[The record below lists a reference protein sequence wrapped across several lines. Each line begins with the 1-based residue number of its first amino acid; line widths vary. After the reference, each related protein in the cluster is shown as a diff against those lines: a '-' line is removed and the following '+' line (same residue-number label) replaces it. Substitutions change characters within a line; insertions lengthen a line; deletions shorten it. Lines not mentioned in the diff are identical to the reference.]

1 MNLGQLLGG
10 AGVVGQGM
18 RQAEEAERV
27 SRQNQLAIEEQN
39 RVADLKQRLAGLQM
53 PSFQPVNAAQFTQ
66 QFMPGQAMPMGTVP
80 APPPAAPAAPAMPA
94 APAAPAMPAAPA
106 APAAAVPIRPVA
118 AQPTSA
124 LTVQQFQA
132 MPPAEQARRLQIEND
147 RRRATTL
154 GAAAGKLPAAAAD
167 IFTLPITGGA
177 SLLQGAANAIDFAR
191 IGRAVGLY
199 DPDVTS
205 VTVPFAGSITPYS
218 DKLRQAELANQPLT
232 AEQFQE
238 QLRTRPVTATAAP
251 AQPTKRAQAFDNKV
265 TPYDAI
271 IQQSAQQYGIDPV
284 VFKRLIGTES
294 SFSPTAVSP
303 RGEKFGLGIAQIAA
317 VHGLSREQMLDP
329 NAAIPFAAKLFSQY
343 IRGADGNI
351 EEALMNYKGASSKKG
366 RAEMSKPIG
375 DILSGLTLSAAPT
388 APGAAPAEPFKVE
401 IRGVEAT
408 PAAAAPSG
416 PPAPLEVPQT
426 QARNMEMAEF
436 YLANPDS
443 IPYELQQVNQMAQ
456 QQSAFLT
463 QQRNETAQL
472 AQVYMRS
479 GTQQGIEAAMRLRE
493 NIGQLDASLLQIQQQ
508 VGQKQAYLQGMQG
521 LRELATANDP
531 RRLSGVLTQFM
542 GTPVGIQPRPD
553 GNYNYFINGKKVQD
567 GVSPAQL
574 AGMALKEF
582 SPEARAAGAQSAQLE
597 NELALKRKY
606 GDAMVNA
613 MRDIQKAMI
622 DGEYKIAEERAKQ
635 LQGKLT
641 IDTSKGVAYFQQ
653 GNRVFVINPDGKV
666 EETPLGKVNL
676 PPTATPVAG
685 LNMGR

>member
-39 RVADLKQRLAGLQM
+39 RTADLKKQLAGLQM
-53 PSFQPVNAAQFTQ
+53 PSFQPVNVAQYTQ
-66 QFMPGQAMPMGTVP
+66 QFMPGQTMPMGAVP
-80 APPPAAPAAPAMPA
+80 APAAPGAAAPA
-94 APAAPAMPAAPA
+94 PAALGVAPAAPGVAATAPA
-106 APAAAVPIRPVA
+106 
-118 AQPTSA
+118 
-124 LTVQQFQA
+124 
-132 MPPAEQARRLQIEND
+132 
-147 RRRATTL
+147 
-154 GAAAGKLPAAAAD
+154 
-167 IFTLPITGGA
+167 
-177 SLLQGAANAIDFAR
+177 
-191 IGRAVGLY
+191 
-199 DPDVTS
+199 
-205 VTVPFAGSITPYS
+205 
-218 DKLRQAELANQPLT
+218 
-232 AEQFQE
+232 
-238 QLRTRPVTATAAP
+238 
-251 AQPTKRAQAFDNKV
+251 
-265 TPYDAI
+265 
-271 IQQSAQQYGIDPV
+271 
-284 VFKRLIGTES
+284 
-294 SFSPTAVSP
+294 
-303 RGEKFGLGIAQIAA
+303 
-317 VHGLSREQMLDP
+317 
-329 NAAIPFAAKLFSQY
+329 
-343 IRGADGNI
+343 
-351 EEALMNYKGASSKKG
+351 
-366 RAEMSKPIG
+366 
-375 DILSGLTLSAAPT
+375 
-388 APGAAPAEPFKVE
+388 APGAAPGVAAPAPVAPQPTIQGRTLPPVQLDMSQSQADRLALLRAPTAILDVAQAPVAAGLNLFGAGVAGAQNLAGRVVNAITGETTLPTDTQYRQFSMTPFYDRYVREPEQAATDAAQARQRSTLPPTPAAQLPNPQQLLQAMIQVESAGKPGAVSNKGATGLMQVLPSTAMKPGFGLPNVFDFAEQMGTQVGRRNEAEAKRLLADPTVGAGYGQRYMDAMLQRYNGNLEYALAAYNAGPGRVDKWLAAGADFNKLPEETRAYIPKVLAALAPT
-401 IRGVEAT
+401 GAAPV
-408 PAAAAPSG
+408 PGAAAAPGAAG
-416 PPAPLEVPQT
+416 PPTALEVPQT

-436 YLANPDS
+436 YLANPES

-456 QQSAFLT
+456 QQAAFLT

-472 AQVYMRS
+472 AQVYLRS

-508 VGQKQAYLQGMQG
+508 VGQKQTYLQGMQG

-553 GNYNYFINGKKVQD
+553 GKYNYFINGKKVQD

-574 AGMALKEF
+574 AAMALREF
-582 SPEARAAGAQSAQLE
+582 SPEARTASAQSAQLE

-606 GDAMVNA
+606 GDALVNA

-666 EETPLGKVNL
+666 EETPLGKIEL
-676 PPTATPVAG
+676 PPAARPVVG

>member
-39 RVADLKQRLAGLQM
+39 RTADLKKQLAGLQM
-53 PSFQPVNAAQFTQ
+53 PSFQPVNVAQYTQ
-66 QFMPGQAMPMGTVP
+66 QFMPGQTMPMG
-80 APPPAAPAAPAMPA
+80 AAPAAPALAAA
-94 APAAPAMPAAPA
+94 APAAPAPAPAPAPA
-106 APAAAVPIRPVA
+106 AVAPQPIIQGQALPS

-124 LTVQQFQA
+124 ITVQQFQA

-147 RRRATTL
+147 RRRAATL
-154 GAAAGKLPAAAAD
+154 GAAAGKFPAAAAD
-167 IFTLPITGGA
+167 IFTLPITSGA

-205 VTVPFAGSITPYS
+205 VTVPFAGSVTPYS
-218 DKLRQAELANQPLT
+218 DKLLQAEAANQPLT

-238 QLRTRPVTATAAP
+238 QLRAADRARPPATP
-251 AQPTKRAQAFDNKV
+251 AQPTKRALSYDNKV

-271 IQQSAQQYGIDPV
+271 IQQSAVQYGIDPV

-303 RGEKFGLGIAQIAA
+303 RGAKFGLGIAQIAD
-317 VHGLSREQMLDP
+317 VHGLTREQRLDP
-329 NAAIPFAAKLFSQY
+329 NTALPFAAQLFSEYLRESGGDYERAIQK
-343 IRGADGNI
+343 
-351 EEALMNYKGASSKKG
+351 YKGATSAEG
-366 RAEMSKPIG
+366 RTAMSKPIG
-375 DILSGLTLSAAPT
+375 DILSGLTPSATPT
-388 APGAAPAEPFKVE
+388 AVAAAPGAAPA
-401 IRGVEAT
+401 
-408 PAAAAPSG
+408 PAAAAAPGAAG
-416 PPAPLEVPQT
+416 PPTALEVPQT

-436 YLANPDS
+436 YLANPES

-463 QQRNETAQL
+463 RQRNETAQL

-553 GNYNYFINGKKVQD
+553 GNYNYFINGKKVRD

-574 AGMALKEF
+574 AAMALKEF
-582 SPEARAAGAQSAQLE
+582 SPEARAASAQSAQLE

-666 EETPLGKVNL
+666 EETPLGKVEL
-676 PPTATPVAG
+676 PPTARPVAG

>member
-39 RVADLKQRLAGLQM
+39 RVADLKKQLAGLQM
-53 PSFQPVNAAQFTQ
+53 PSFQPVDVAQFTQ
-66 QFMPGQAMPMGTVP
+66 QFMPGQAMPMGAAP
-80 APPPAAPAAPAMPA
+80 APAAPPALRPGQQPLPAGVQPSQAGAGRGMVNPPMVGQPQPPDGAGAGRGFVNPPLIGQPQPQMSPQQLQRERDRIALLRGPTAALDVAQAPAAAGLNLVTMAGEQIINIGGRLVNAVTGADVAPTDVRGPRFSMTPFTDRFVREPEQALPQPPAAPAAPAA
-94 APAAPAMPAAPA
+94 
-106 APAAAVPIRPVA
+106 
-118 AQPTSA
+118 
-124 LTVQQFQA
+124 
-132 MPPAEQARRLQIEND
+132 
-147 RRRATTL
+147 
-154 GAAAGKLPAAAAD
+154 
-167 IFTLPITGGA
+167 
-177 SLLQGAANAIDFAR
+177 
-191 IGRAVGLY
+191 
-199 DPDVTS
+199 
-205 VTVPFAGSITPYS
+205 
-218 DKLRQAELANQPLT
+218 
-232 AEQFQE
+232 
-238 QLRTRPVTATAAP
+238 AAP
-251 AQPTKRAQAFDNKV
+251 AQPTKRAQSYDNKV

-271 IQQSAQQYGIDPV
+271 IQQSAVQYGIDPV

-294 SFSPTAVSP
+294 SFNPTAVSP
-303 RGEKFGLGIAQIAA
+303 RGEKFGLGVAQIAA

-329 NAAIPFAAKLFSQY
+329 NTAIPFAAQLFSQMVQQS
-343 IRGADGNI
+343 GGNV
-351 EEALMNYKGASSKKG
+351 EEALMRYKGATSEKG
-366 RAEMSKPIG
+366 RAAMSKPIG
-375 DILSGLTLSAAPT
+375 DILSGLAPSATPT
-388 APGAAPAEPFKVE
+388 TVAAAPGAAPA
-401 IRGVEAT
+401 
-408 PAAAAPSG
+408 PAAAPGAAP
-416 PPAPLEVPQT
+416 AAMEVPQT

-436 YLANPDS
+436 YLANPES

-463 QQRNETAQL
+463 RQRNETAQL

-542 GTPVGIQPRPD
+542 GTPIGIQPRPD
-553 GNYNYFINGKKVQD
+553 GNYNYFINGKKVRD

-574 AGMALKEF
+574 AAMALKEF
-582 SPEARAAGAQSAQLE
+582 SPEARAASAQSAQLE

-666 EETPLGKVNL
+666 EETPLGKVEL
-676 PPTATPVAG
+676 PPTARPVAG

>member
-1 MNLGQLLGG
+1 MNFGQLLGG

-39 RVADLKQRLAGLQM
+39 RMADLKKQLAGLQM
-53 PSFQPVNAAQFTQ
+53 PSFQPVNVAQYTQ
-66 QFMPGQAMPMGTVP
+66 QFMPGQAMPMGA
-80 APPPAAPAAPAMPA
+80 APAPAAPVGGAVSTPA
-94 APAAPAMPAAPA
+94 VAPAATTSGGIRRMTPAEVARLKQDPYATGQVTLTPDEIRQGYNRTALAKVPAAVADIAQLPA
-106 APAAAVPIRPVA
+106 SVGINVIGQGARGINYLFGTELPTPSISLTPFYDQYVRRP
-118 AQPTSA
+118 
-124 LTVQQFQA
+124 
-132 MPPAEQARRLQIEND
+132 EQEL
-147 RRRATTL
+147 
-154 GAAAGKLPAAAAD
+154 AAGVR
-167 IFTLPITGGA
+167 TLPPKPTE
-177 SLLQGAANAIDFAR
+177 
-191 IGRAVGLY
+191 
-199 DPDVTS
+199 PT
-205 VTVPFAGSITPYS
+205 
-218 DKLRQAELANQPLT
+218 
-232 AEQFQE
+232 
-238 QLRTRPVTATAAP
+238 AP
-251 AQPTKRAQAFDNKV
+251 AQPTKRAQSYDNKV

-271 IQQSAQQYGIDPV
+271 IQQSATQYGIDPV

-294 SFSPTAVSP
+294 SFNPTAVSP

-329 NAAIPFAAKLFSQY
+329 NTAIPFAAQLFSQMVQQS
-343 IRGADGNI
+343 GGNV
-351 EEALMNYKGASSKKG
+351 EEALMRYKGATSEKG
-366 RAEMSKPIG
+366 RAAMSKPIK
-375 DILSGLTLSAAPT
+375 DIVSGITPSATPTAVAAAPGAAR
-388 APGAAPAEPFKVE
+388 APGAAPAAP
-401 IRGVEAT
+401 G
-408 PAAAAPSG
+408 AAPT
-416 PPAPLEVPQT
+416 ALEVPQT

-436 YLANPDS
+436 YLANPES

-463 QQRNETAQL
+463 RQRNETAQL

-542 GTPVGIQPRPD
+542 GTPIGIQPRPD

-574 AGMALKEF
+574 AAMALKEF
-582 SPEARAAGAQSAQLE
+582 SPEARAASAQSAQLE

-666 EETPLGKVNL
+666 EETPLGKVEL
-676 PPTATPVAG
+676 PPTARPVAG

>member
-18 RQAEEAERV
+18 RQAEEAERI

-66 QFMPGQAMPMGTVP
+66 QFMPGQAMPMGAVP

-106 APAAAVPIRPVA
+106 AAVPIRPTMP
-118 AQPTSA
+118 QPQADRLA
-124 LTVQQFQA
+124 LLRAPTAIADVIQA
-132 MPPAEQARRLQIEND
+132 P
-147 RRRATTL
+147 
-154 GAAAGKLPAAAAD
+154 AAAGLNLFSTGIAGAQNIAGRVVNA
-167 IFTLPITGGA
+167 ITGEATLPTDTQYRKFSMTPFYDRYVRQPEQAATEAAPGA
-177 SLLQGAANAIDFAR
+177 
-191 IGRAVGLY
+191 
-199 DPDVTS
+199 P
-205 VTVPFAGSITPYS
+205 
-218 DKLRQAELANQPLT
+218 
-232 AEQFQE
+232 
-238 QLRTRPVTATAAP
+238 ATAAP
-251 AQPTKRAQAFDNKV
+251 TQPTKRAQAFDNKT

-271 IQQSAQQYGIDPV
+271 IQQSAAQYGIDPV

-343 IRGADGNI
+343 IRGADGNV

-388 APGAAPAEPFKVE
+388 APGAAPAEPFRVE

-479 GTQQGIEAAMRLRE
+479 GTQQGIDAAMRLRE
-493 NIGQLDASLLQIQQQ
+493 NIGKLDESLLQIQQQ

-582 SPEARAAGAQSAQLE
+582 SPEARAAGAKSAETE

>member
-1 MNLGQLLGG
+1 MNFGQLLGG

-27 SRQNQLAIEEQN
+27 ARQNQLAIEEQN
-39 RVADLKQRLAGLQM
+39 RMADLKKQLAGLQM
-53 PSFQPVNAAQFTQ
+53 PSFQPVNVAQYTQ
-66 QFMPGQAMPMGTVP
+66 QFMPGQAMPMGA
-80 APPPAAPAAPAMPA
+80 APAPAAPAPA
-94 APAAPAMPAAPA
+94 APAVPMGGVQPLPAGVQPSQAGAGRGMINPPMAGESAQVQRERDRIALLKVPTA
-106 APAAAVPIRPVA
+106 VLDVAQAPAAAGLNLFGSAVSGAQNVA
-118 AQPTSA
+118 GRVVNAFTGEETLPTGTEYRKFS
-124 LTVQQFQA
+124 LTPFYDKYVRE
-132 MPPAEQARRLQIEND
+132 PEQ
-147 RRRATTL
+147 
-154 GAAAGKLPAAAAD
+154 KLSPKSAAAA
-167 IFTLPITGGA
+167 TEPT
-177 SLLQGAANAIDFAR
+177 
-191 IGRAVGLY
+191 
-199 DPDVTS
+199 
-205 VTVPFAGSITPYS
+205 
-218 DKLRQAELANQPLT
+218 
-232 AEQFQE
+232 
-238 QLRTRPVTATAAP
+238 AP

-271 IQQSAQQYGIDPV
+271 IQQSAVQNGIDPV
-284 VFKRLIGTES
+284 VFKRLLGTES

-317 VHGLSREQMLDP
+317 SHGLSREQMLDP
-329 NAAIPFAAKLFSQY
+329 NTAIPFAAQLFSQY
-343 IRGADGNI
+343 IQQAGGDV
-351 EEALMNYKGASSKKG
+351 EEALMRYKGATSEKG
-366 RAEMSKPIG
+366 RAAMSKPIG
-375 DILSGLTLSAAPT
+375 DIVSGLIPSAQAAPAAAPA
-388 APGAAPAEPFKVE
+388 APGAAPA
-401 IRGVEAT
+401 A
-408 PAAAAPSG
+408 
-416 PPAPLEVPQT
+416 LEVPQT

-436 YLANPDS
+436 YLANPES

-456 QQSAFLT
+456 QQAASLT

-472 AQVYMRS
+472 AQVYLRS

-508 VGQKQAYLQGMQG
+508 VGQKQTYLQGMQG

-553 GNYNYFINGKKVQD
+553 GKYNYFINGKKVQD

-574 AGMALKEF
+574 AAMALKEF
-582 SPEARAAGAQSAQLE
+582 SPEARTASAQSAQLE

-653 GNRVFVINPDGKV
+653 GNRVFVITPDGKV
-666 EETPLGKVNL
+666 EETPFGKVEL
-676 PPTATPVAG
+676 PPTARPVTG